1 MSCCRVGVVERLGW
15 RAGCKIYSSWRFGF
29 LGQNSSSPVAT
40 FPLNHPLNLLSS
52 LQLFPSV
59 ACASLN
65 TQTLPCKSSRISRL
79 GNSLVGNAWVCLG
92 FVVAPVEHT
101 RPSYRLPN
109 PTAWQRWGWCR
120 SMPLR
125 PTGCE
130 AERVLPASTR
140 TPIHQVCT
148 HTEPATQINTL
159 STHTNT
165 NSTHGLTRLPALT
178 RALVHPLQLLPS
190 WTHRPP
196 SPGPT
201 PGAARRAPDTHT
213 RTRTHKTVLLPG
225 ESWQWSL
232 VRRQDRLPWPGTG
245 HGQPRVAISPL
256 LRGGKP
262 FSSHYSSISHACSSS
277 NHLDTFFS
285 STKLARNKQLGNALT
300 IHLVMGPK
308 PLDNALLPLPRCTR
322 CFGAPV
328 HSSWQAVELSL
339 PWDSLG
345 GTRAGACVSLTGLL
359 RFPHPASRLRAP
371 SRVRAYGCACAR
383 A

>member
-130 AERVLPASTR
+130 AAKLCSQPAHAHLYTRYVHTQSRPHRSTHSAL
-140 TPIHQVCT
+140 TQ
-148 HTEPATQINTL
+148 TQIAPMASPACQHSHVHLYTR
-159 STHTNT
+159 SSCCHHGHTD
-165 NSTHGLTRLPALT
+165 L
-178 RALVHPLQLLPS
+178 RALVPLQGLHVEPQ
-190 WTHRPP
+190 
-196 SPGPT
+196 
-201 PGAARRAPDTHT
+201 THT
-213 RTRTHKTVLLPG
+213 HAHAHTRQSCCQ
-225 ESWQWSL
+225 E
-232 VRRQDRLPWPGTG
+232 
-245 HGQPRVAISPL
+245 RV
-256 LRGGKP
+256 
-262 FSSHYSSISHACSSS
+262 
-277 NHLDTFFS
+277 
-285 STKLARNKQLGNALT
+285 GNG
-300 IHLVMGPK
+300 V
-308 PLDNALLPLPRCTR
+308 
-322 CFGAPV
+322 
-328 HSSWQAVELSL
+328 
-339 PWDSLG
+339 
-345 GTRAGACVSLTGLL
+345 
-359 RFPHPASRLRAP
+359 
-371 SRVRAYGCACAR
+371 
-383 A
+383 